1 MKIAYMHVSTLDQN
15 TDLQLDALRAAGCE
29 VFFEDKASGAD
40 RDRPQLAACLASLK
54 SGDTLVVWSLSRL
67 GRRLIHLIEI
77 IDKLHKDGVEFV
89 SLMDSI
95 DTRTAMGRAMF
106 QITGVFAEL
115 ERNVI
120 RERTKAGIQAAKQR
134 GKKWNSCKIIPD
146 GQPVSRTT
154 AWRRKR
160 KK

>member
-1 MKIAYMHVSTLDQN
+1 MKIAYIRVSTTDQN
-15 TDLQLDALRAAGCE
+15 TDLQHDALIKAGCE

-54 SGDTLVVWSLSRL
+54 PGDTLVVWKLDRLARSLS
-67 GRRLIHLIEI
+67 HLIEL
-77 IDKLHKDGVEFV
+77 IDGLHKNGVEFV
-89 SLMDSI
+89 SVMDVI

-134 GKKWNSCKIIPD
+134 GKKWNACKIIPD
-146 GQPVSRTT
+146 GEPVSRTT

-160 KK
+160 K